1 MDQIGI
7 TTIIVEQKMKRF
19 PFNDIIDCG
28 HYDLPGVHVS
38 MATQDAIARLTI
50 ERGPATGTH

>member
-1 MDQIGI
+1 
-7 TTIIVEQKMKRF
+7 MKRL

-38 MATQDAIARLTI
+38 MATQDAIVRLII
-50 ERGPATGTH
+50 ELGLATGIH